1 MVLVQANAGLRW
13 GRSSGVLHK
22 AESTCRR
29 ARSSG
34 LRPGKAAI
42 ADGVGAIGVNEG
54 GPGFLPPIPRGA
66 FVPHLKHSVFDA

>member
-1 MVLVQANAGLRW
+1 M
-13 GRSSGVLHK
+13 
-22 AESTCRR
+22 
-29 ARSSG
+29 
-34 LRPGKAAI
+34 RPGKAAI